1 VIVVGK
7 FLVDHLA
14 FRGVDLENRPA
25 YIVILPSEKTLPVR
39 LNMDLVSH
47 MMRVEAVDI
56 FTPPAVYDGRK
67 NLFAPREL
75 PLGPSGSQEVRFFSK
90 PKNNFHFNAY
100 TSKFNVSLSDDANRG
115 SPGENTAGRGPKV
128 YKIRLTKV
136 ATINPE

>member
-1 VIVVGK
+1 MVVVGK
-7 FLVDHLA
+7 FLVDRHALRDA
-14 FRGVDLENRPA
+14 DLGNRSA
-25 YIVILPSEKTLPVR
+25 HTVILPSEKVLPVR
-39 LNMDLVSH
+39 LNMELVSH

-56 FTPPAVYDGRK
+56 FTPQAVYDGRK

-75 PLGPSGSQEVRFFSK
+75 PFGPSGSQEVRIFSELEDS
-90 PKNNFHFNAY
+90 FYFNAY